1 LEREKA
7 TREDILE
14 TIGWL
19 EKMRTDAIV
28 VLDSGFGNK
37 PGEHNDI
44 YKRRKRLAEIALASL
59 YKNLREL
66 DRK

>member
-1 LEREKA
+1 MERAKA

-14 TIGWL
+14 VIGWL

-37 PGEHNDI
+37 PGENNGL
-44 YKRRKRLAEIALASL
+44 YVRRKRLAEIALESL
-59 YKNLREL
+59 YKDLREL
-66 DRK
+66 ENR